1 MEIRKEIEEKLIK
14 DIQYELDEMDIEGMV
29 KRLVQKKEVKEA
41 VSRLVQDKIA
51 QLVQERAFMRIQK
64 QMPIID
70 ACVNEKVQEFMYK
83 LGVK

>member
-1 MEIRKEIEEKLIK
+1 MKIRKEIEEKLIK
-14 DIQYELDEMDIEGMV
+14 DVQYELDEMDIEGMV

-41 VSRLVQDKIA
+41 VARLVQDKIA

-70 ACVNEKVQEFMYK
+70 ACVNEKVQEFLYK